1 MIGLQ
6 DTDIHLRRRRPW
18 ARAFTSTAVK
28 DYSVLVAKRTRQLVS
43 RLEQQEGVVNLDKW
57 VDYFTSVFSAPAQAP
72 PCSRVCS

>member
-43 RLEQQEGVVNLDKW
+43 RLEQLEGVVHLDKW
-57 VDYFTSVFSAPAQAP
+57 IDYFTSVFSPPTQALP
-72 PCSRVCS
+72 HSRVCN